1 MLVASLGRALETL
14 GTSLEEWD
22 KLQVTQAEAELD
34 QSLSSQPPS
43 FLIPES
49 PGLNL
54 ATPCPSA
61 CDREPES
68 QMYPMPSLALTS
80 DPQLPHSPSPSF
92 ILQTMFPTPFDRVP

>member
-34 QSLSSQPPS
+34 QPLSSQPPS
-43 FLIPES
+43 FLTPES

-61 CDREPES
+61 CDREPEN

-92 ILQTMFPTPFDRVP
+92 ILQTMFSTPFDRVP